1 ILMSIFGILFGFG
14 LGPLLNLFVIQKIS
28 SPGQCFSTM
37 LGGLN
42 FLYAF
47 LITALF
53 VCIVLLLFIPKMKK
67 IKMVESLKSVE

>member
-1 ILMSIFGILFGFG
+1 FGILFGFG
-14 LGPLLNLFVIQKIS
+14 LGPLLNLFVIRQIS
-28 SPGQCFSTM
+28 NPGQCFSTA

-47 LITALF
+47 LITGIF
-53 VCIVLLLFIPKMKK
+53 VGIVLLLFIPKMKK